1 MGLSDLFKKKNKE
14 PEKPEVKEPAEEIG
28 ADGWLNIEKEFLR
41 VYPGQTKPKHY
52 GTLVKWR
59 LGGNDPLDG
68 ISIYDGGN
76 YWHFVTFGL
85 SELYEKESE
94 NKEISG
100 YGYEMTLKLKK
111 YKFEDEE
118 AEIKNIC
125 GILQS
130 IARITFNKGEIFL
143 PSEFIYTGQQT
154 GMDAKQKSNI
164 TGFITIAD
172 TSCVTSGDYER
183 YFIVNGKKYHHI
195 IDKDTLMPADYFS
208 SVTIIANDSG
218 LADCLSTALFCM
230 SYEEGLA
237 LVEKIGGVEVL
248 WIYSD
253 GTMKTTQGFDALIV
267 K

>member
-1 MGLSDLFKKKNKE
+1 MGLSDLFKKKNKQ
-14 PEKPEVKEPAEEIG
+14 PEKPEVKEPAEEVS
-28 ADGWLNIEKEFLR
+28 ADGWLGIEKEFLR

-68 ISIYDGGN
+68 ISIYDGGD

-143 PSEFIYTGQQT
+143 PSEFIYIGQQT
-154 GMDAKQKSNI
+154 GMDVKQKSNI

-172 TSCVTSGDYER
+172 TS
-183 YFIVNGKKYHHI
+183 VNT
-195 IDKDTLMPADYFS
+195 IDTPNGRVEFLELIGMTDAELKTLSNKA
-208 SVTIIANDSG
+208 SVMD
-218 LADCLSTALFCM
+218 
-230 SYEEGLA
+230 
-237 LVEKIGGVEVL
+237 
-248 WIYSD
+248 IYSKLGSD
-253 GTMKTTQGFDALIV
+253 LTDYRRASLV
-267 K
+267 

>member
-1 MGLSDLFKKKNKE
+1 MGLSDLFKKKNKQ
-14 PEKPEVKEPAEEIG
+14 PEKPEVKEPAEEVST
-28 ADGWLNIEKEFLR
+28 DGWLGIEKEFLR

-68 ISIYDGGN
+68 ISIYDGGD

-172 TSCVTSGDYER
+172 TS
-183 YFIVNGKKYHHI
+183 VNT
-195 IDKDTLMPADYFS
+195 IDTPNGRVEFLELIGMTDAELKTLSNKA
-208 SVTIIANDSG
+208 SVMD
-218 LADCLSTALFCM
+218 
-230 SYEEGLA
+230 
-237 LVEKIGGVEVL
+237 
-248 WIYSD
+248 IYSKLGSD
-253 GTMKTTQGFDALIV
+253 MTDYRRASLV
-267 K
+267 

>member
-41 VYPGQTKPKHY
+41 IYPGQTKPKHY

-68 ISIYDGGN
+68 ISIYDGGD

-143 PSEFIYTGQQT
+143 PNEFIYTGQQT

-164 TGFITIAD
+164 TGFITISD
-172 TSCVTSGDYER
+172 TSVNTIDTPNGRVEFLELIGMTDAELKTLSNKASVIDIYGRLGSDLTDYR
-183 YFIVNGKKYHHI
+183 R
-195 IDKDTLMPADYFS
+195 AS
-208 SVTIIANDSG
+208 
-218 LADCLSTALFCM
+218 
-230 SYEEGLA
+230 
-237 LVEKIGGVEVL
+237 LV
-248 WIYSD
+248 
-253 GTMKTTQGFDALIV
+253 
-267 K
+267 